1 MPNLTL
7 ASAPVSNAD
16 QLVIALVM
24 PPDAPPSFCFAGRAG
39 GAPSVSDPRRFRAP
53 AAAVIAIMDGADR
66 ARGGRAVA
74 LLDPANARH
83 QQSPGVSRGSACG
96 PYRSI
101 RQIQGARAVLAV
113 RPPDRSRCER

>member
-39 GAPSVSDPRRFRAP
+39 GAPSVSDPRRFP
-53 AAAVIAIMDGADR
+53 AAAVAVIAVMDEAVIALR
-66 ARGGRAVA
+66 AAEFVTSTLRAPGPNGP
-74 LLDPANARH
+74 LG
-83 QQSPGVSRGSACG
+83 SP
-96 PYRSI
+96 
-101 RQIQGARAVLAV
+101 
-113 RPPDRSRCER
+113 